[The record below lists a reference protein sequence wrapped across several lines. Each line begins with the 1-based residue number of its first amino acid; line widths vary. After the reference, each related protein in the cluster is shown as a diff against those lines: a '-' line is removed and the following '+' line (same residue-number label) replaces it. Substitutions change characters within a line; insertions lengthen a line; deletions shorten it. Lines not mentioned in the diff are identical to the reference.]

1 VGFGQWKPLAG
12 KERRMFVCKACGKK
26 FKTKDALG
34 GHVSMP
40 HLQSKVTESA
50 SANPEDMAVE
60 ARAR

>member
-1 VGFGQWKPLAG
+1 
-12 KERRMFVCKACGKK
+12 MFVCKACGKK